1 MSLLR
6 LVGLRYGELTT
17 QSLRYSEFDDLRQRL
32 ESSFP
37 HARNALPALP
47 RKSVLCMINLRVPP
61 LLPETRLILLDKFR
75 PKFLENRRI
84 GLQYF
89 LK

>member
-1 MSLLR
+1 
-6 LVGLRYGELTT
+6 
-17 QSLRYSEFDDLRQRL
+17 
-32 ESSFP
+32 
-37 HARNALPALP
+37 
-47 RKSVLCMINLRVPP
+47 MISPRVPP
-61 LLPETRLILLDKFR
+61 LLPETPLIVLDKFR